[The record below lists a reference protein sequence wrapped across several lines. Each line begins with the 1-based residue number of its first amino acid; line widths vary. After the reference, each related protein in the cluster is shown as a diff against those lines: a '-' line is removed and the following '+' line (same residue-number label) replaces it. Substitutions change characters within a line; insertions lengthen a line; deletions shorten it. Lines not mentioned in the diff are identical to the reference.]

1 MIFFFQRQSSLLLS
15 SAALALV
22 ACDNASPPATPANT
36 PRSEPTAVVEST
48 SARDLKQRQMAF
60 LNRIREADPQQRTI
74 DRALLNEQN
83 ELGLILDR
91 SVEMDKIPALMRT
104 MLTQMAKEFPGE
116 DLTVIAYTP
125 SEPPRKIG
133 TARLD
138 ARTRAMS
145 YTPAS

>member
-1 MIFFFQRQSSLLLS
+1 M
-15 SAALALV
+15 SAALALAV
-22 ACDNASPPATPANT
+22 AACDAPPPATT
-36 PRSEPTAVVEST
+36 PPVTSVRNEQKAVESN
-48 SARDLKQRQMAF
+48 SPRDLKQRQMAF

-91 SVEMDKIPALMRT
+91 SVEMEKIPALMRT
-104 MLTQMAKEFPGE
+104 MLTQMAREFPGE
-116 DLTVIAYTP
+116 DLTVIAYAP

-138 ARTRAMS
+138 ARTRDMT
-145 YTPAS
+145 YTPAG